1 MLVKIIK
8 TSSTLREEAKK
19 RNSGDSYYSFTSS
32 YVILFANVDLCD
44 FSVCVINLSL
54 YVVTTTGVSNVE
66 FLDITDCFKRTLS
79 LVSTLFDVA
88 MTKL

>member
-8 TSSTLREEAKK
+8 TSSTLSEEAKK

-32 YVILFANVDLCD
+32 CVELFVNVDLCD
-44 FSVCVINLSL
+44 LSISL
-54 YVVTTTGVSNVE
+54 WVVTTTGVSIVE
-66 FLDITDCFKRTLS
+66 FLDITDCFKRILS
-79 LVSTLFDVA
+79 LVIMLLDVA